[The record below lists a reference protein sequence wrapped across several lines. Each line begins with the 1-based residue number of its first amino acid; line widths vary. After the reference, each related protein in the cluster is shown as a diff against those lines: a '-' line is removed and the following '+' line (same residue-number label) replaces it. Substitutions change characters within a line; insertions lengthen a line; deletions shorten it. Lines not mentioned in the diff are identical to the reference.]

1 MVKLIDSHT
10 LTQTNPRLV
19 DYAGLFIS
27 SSPCCVDPF
36 PLDG

>member
-1 MVKLIDSHT
+1 MVKLIDPP

-27 SSPCCVDPF
+27 PPPRCVDPF